1 MGRPAG
7 AAVCNT
13 RLRSAGV
20 PLEAIVRRSEG
31 CCYIYIYM
39 HLQIYTH
46 TYIHIHIH
54 VHSLELAGSC
64 WGGLEG
70 D

>member
-20 PLEAIVRRSEG
+20 PLEIIVRRSEG
-31 CCYIYIYM
+31 CFYIYIYIHM

-54 VHSLELAGSC
+54 VHTLELAGSC
-64 WGGLEG
+64 
-70 D
+70 